1 MIIYRLRWK
10 RFSDILYGCWRRH
23 RSLRKFPKMLGKKGI
38 RKSKG
43 QQVILRQNR
52 IRIACIMYTDNI
64 IDGQSPEHLY
74 LFFAC
79 NNKKKLNFAGI
90 YDKRKKYIVMEL
102 P

>member
-1 MIIYRLRWK
+1 
-10 RFSDILYGCWRRH
+10 
-23 RSLRKFPKMLGKKGI
+23 MLGKKGI

-64 IDGQSPEHLY
+64 IDVMYHGQSPEHLY

-90 YDKRKKYIVMEL
+90 YDKQKIYIVIEPPFQGYKQIHL
-102 P
+102 YLITF